1 MKGTIMT
8 YKKNLQLNLK
18 ISAMLGIII
27 FTIIFLYVVLYT
39 RRYQVYEDKVIGQE
53 NLNTLH
59 SINSSLSTMIEGA
72 DDYSKMIL
80 ADSVVQQLMGTGN
93 ILTDFS
99 RQQTLMKRIYSVMQF
114 SANIDMIWLT
124 DQQGQRLTIGDNAS
138 IFTEHNQMSQDHFEQ
153 LRKPYG
159 TPELIVEKGETHNSL
174 MLIRSFTSLEQFTSL
189 GLIGVQISYEK
200 LDALISKSID
210 FSSEQIAILNFENET
225 IYSGGISEFSEN
237 TMTAAAINL
246 SETGITRKKHPD
258 GKDYYLSGIVNP
270 KNGWKIIRCTP
281 VVRNTDADIIVKYNM
296 LLITITGLLIFCGAA
311 AISNLL
317 AYPIQQLLNHMKH
330 FENGQLEK
338 ISEQTLFRE
347 FKALFHGYNVLVDEI
362 HSLIRETVERQKRI
376 RIVEM
381 NEIQEQMK
389 PHFLYNALDC
399 VEALAMLGDTDRVCK
414 LIESLGGFYKKCVSG
429 GREYLSI
436 GDEIHMVRDYME
448 ILKIRFE
455 DRFCYDIELD
465 ESCKDYKIPKLTIQP
480 LVENS
485 FQHGIRPKRGPGS
498 ILVRIRQEQHLV
510 HILVQDN
517 GKGIP
522 DEMIR
527 ELLDAA
533 PDTESKSLGLR
544 GTIQRLKLIYDT
556 AFTYEIKNQKLSEI
570 HFYLDSSALGDTL
583 WKN

>member
-27 FTIIFLYVVLYT
+27 FIIIFLYIVLYT

-59 SINSSLSTMIEGA
+59 SINSSLSTMIEGV

-93 ILTDFS
+93 ILTDFR

-124 DQQGQRLTIGDNAS
+124 DQQGQRLTIGDSAS

-159 TPELIVEKGETHNSL
+159 TPELIVEEGETHNSL

-210 FSSEQIAILNFENET
+210 FSSEQIAILNFKNET
-225 IYSGGISEFSEN
+225 IYSGGIPELSEN

-270 KNGWKIIRCTP
+270 ENGWKIIRCTP
-281 VVRNTDADIIVKYNM
+281 VVRNTDADMIVKYNM

-527 ELLDAA
+527 ELLDTA